1 MPAFFADASYWI
13 ALVTPDDEFHEQAAE
28 YSVLLSDEQLVTTQL
43 VLNELLNPRSGTS
56 RQRRRAAI
64 ALVDAIMQ
72 NPRVAIE
79 PQTAA
84 QFHNALARLRN
95 RPDREWSIT
104 DCASFLVMERDGIRE
119 ALTSDRHFEQAG
131 FAVMLK

>member
-1 MPAFFADASYWI
+1 MPTFFADASYWI
-13 ALVTPDDEFHEQAAE
+13 ALVTPDDEFHEQAVE
-28 YSVLLSDEQLVTTQL
+28 YATLLSGEQLVTTQL

-72 NPRVAIE
+72 NPCIVVE
-79 PQTAA
+79 PQTSE

-104 DCASFLVMERDGIRE
+104 DCASFLVMERAGIRE
-119 ALTSDRHFEQAG
+119 ALTGDRHFEQAG
-131 FAVMLK
+131 FAAMLR

>member
-1 MPAFFADASYWI
+1 MPTFFADASYWI
-13 ALVTPDDEFHEQAAE
+13 ALITPDDEFHEQAIE
-28 YSVLLSDEQLVTTQL
+28 YSTLLLDEQLVTTQL

-56 RQRRRAAI
+56 RRRRRAAI
-64 ALVDAIMQ
+64 ALVDAIIQ
-72 NPRVAIE
+72 HPRIAVE
-79 PQTAA
+79 PQTSE

-131 FAVMLK
+131 FAVLLR